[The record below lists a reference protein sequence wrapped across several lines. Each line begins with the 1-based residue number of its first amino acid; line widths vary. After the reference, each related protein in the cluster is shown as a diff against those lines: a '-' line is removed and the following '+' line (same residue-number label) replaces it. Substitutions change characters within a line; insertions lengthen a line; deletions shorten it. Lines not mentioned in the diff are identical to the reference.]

1 MYMQKTLLSDILTY
15 PVATIAP
22 DNDVQ
27 AALSLMRKQRISSLV
42 VTEDDRPLG
51 IFTERDAVFLSHHRQ
66 SIEAINVAEVM
77 GAPPLTAP
85 AEMDYRDGYRLI
97 TENQVRHLIV
107 VDEAGALT
115 GIITE
120 GDFLAH
126 LSSEFLVRFKE
137 VGALMT
143 REVLTLPTDGSTD
156 DAVRLMANERTS
168 CVVVEEDGRPAGI
181 FTERDLIRLDSAR
194 GEISSVPLATVM
206 SRPVHTVHIDT
217 PLPEALQDMDDLGFR
232 RLVVVDKQNSIAG
245 LLTRHDV
252 VKQLYDRHLGH
263 LQETLD
269 RREQELEE
277 VRAQLEAERKLQ
289 RSEER
294 LAESQRLAKIGSWEL
309 DLINN
314 ELWWSDE
321 AFSIFEIDPKKFG
334 ASYEA
339 FLDTI
344 HPDDRELVNRTYT
357 ESVTNRTPYDLVH
370 RLLFKNGRIKYVN
383 EHCKTFYD
391 DKGKAIRSIGTV
403 QDITEQKQTQEQLA
417 HAEAEWTQA
426 MDQFDQAVYLLD
438 MQRRLLRANKAFYRM
453 IGSDPEHSLGRD
465 IADLVHPEGEDDL
478 CPVCKAQHELREGT
492 IVIEADNP
500 NNPVKQPIEATF
512 KLVRDAADNPTAML
526 VSVSDLSHSRQIDE
540 RLRLSASVFENTAEG
555 IFVTDADGN
564 IIETNP
570 AFTDITGYTRKE
582 VIGCNPRIFQS
593 GRHGRG
599 FYQEM
604 WQTLSESGRWRGE
617 IWNRRKDGAIFPQWQ
632 NISAVHDN
640 QRKITHYVSV
650 FSDIS
655 QIKES
660 QEKLDHLAYHDA
672 LTDLPNRLL
681 LSERL
686 EQAIRHAERH
696 RSQLAVIF
704 MDLDNFKHINDSLG
718 HMQGDRLLQEVSTF
732 LFNAVRQDDTVARVG
747 GDEFVL
753 VLEDVGEPEHVG
765 VIAQKLLSSL
775 DQPIL
780 LDGHEVNVTA
790 SLGICLYPR
799 DGKDAG
805 TLLRNADAAM
815 YRAKEEGRNTYHFY
829 TEELTRNAFERVL
842 LENSLRQALDKDEL
856 TLYYQIQLDLHSN
869 RIVGAEAL
877 IRWNHPQLGLVSP
890 AKFITIAEDSG
901 LIIPIGNW
909 VLKEAC
915 AQTKRWLDRGI
926 DIGRIAVNIAGAQ
939 IKRGGLIEG
948 VTDALNAAG
957 LPANRL
963 ELEVSEGFIMQQA
976 ESAIRQLHELRL
988 LGVALA
994 IDDFGTGYSS
1004 LSYLKQLP
1012 IHKLKIDQSFVRDV
1026 PDDPNDTAISDAII
1040 AMGRSLGLTV
1050 IAEGVEK
1057 PEQVT
1062 FLKMAGC
1069 QEAQGFLFSKPVP
1082 AEQFEKLILDHYR

>member
-1 MYMQKTLLSDILTY
+1 MQKTVLADILTY

-22 DNDVQ
+22 GEDVQ
-27 AALSLMRKQRISSLV
+27 KALSLMREQRISSLV
-42 VTEDDRPLG
+42 VAEDNRPIG
-51 IFTERDAVFLSHHRQ
+51 IFTERDAVLLSHSHQ
-66 SIEAINVAEVM
+66 SIESIQVADVM
-77 GAPPLTAP
+77 GTPLLTAP
-85 AEMDYRDGYRLI
+85 AETDYHDGYQLL
-97 TENQVRHLIV
+97 TENQVRHIIIV
-107 VDEAGALT
+107 DGTGALA
-115 GIITE
+115 GIISE

-126 LSSEFLVRFKE
+126 LSNEFLLRFKE

-143 REVLTLPTDGSTD
+143 HNVLTLPPDATTD
-156 DAVRLMANERTS
+156 DAVRLMADELISCIVVADNERA
-168 CVVVEEDGRPAGI
+168 VGI
-181 FTERDLIRLDSAR
+181 FTERDLIRLDSVR
-194 GEISSVPLATVM
+194 GEISSVPLSAVM
-206 SRPVHTVHIDT
+206 SQPVHTVYVDT
-217 PLPEALQDMDDLGFR
+217 PLPEALQDMDDMGFR
-232 RLVVVDKQNSIAG
+232 RLVVVDERSNIAG

-252 VKQLYDRHLGH
+252 VKQIYDHDLGH
-263 LQETLD
+263 LQDTLD
-269 RREQELEE
+269 QRERELEE
-277 VRAQLEAERKLQ
+277 VRAQLESERQLQ

-309 DLINN
+309 DLVTN

-321 AFSIFEIDPKKFG
+321 AFSIFEIDAKEFG
-334 ASYEA
+334 ASYET

-344 HPDDRELVNRTYT
+344 HPDDRELVNQTYR
-357 ESVTNRTPYDLVH
+357 ESVINRTPYDLVH
-370 RLLFKNGRIKYVN
+370 RLLFKDGRIKYVN

-391 DKGKAIRSIGTV
+391 DKGKAVRSIGTV

-426 MDQFDQAVYLLD
+426 MDQFDQAIYLLD

-453 IGSDPEHSLGRD
+453 INSDPERSLGQH
-465 IADLVHPEGEDDL
+465 IGKLLHPQIDGKSCAL
-478 CPVCKAQHELREGT
+478 CRAQEELREGS
-492 IVIEADNP
+492 IILEADTP
-500 NNPVKQPIEATF
+500 NNPLKRPIEVTF
-512 KLVRDAADNPTAML
+512 KLVRNIAGHPTAML
-526 VSVSDLSHSRQIDE
+526 INVADLSGARQIDE

-555 IFVTDADGN
+555 IFVTDADCN

-570 AFTDITGYTRKE
+570 AFTDITGYSRKE
-582 VIGCNPRIFQS
+582 VIGSNPRIFQS
-593 GRHGRG
+593 GRHDRG

-617 IWNRRKDGAIFPQWQ
+617 IWNRRKDGALFPQWQ
-632 NISAVHDN
+632 NISAVFDN
-640 QRKITHYVSV
+640 QRKITHYVAV

-681 LSERL
+681 LNERL

-696 RSQLAVIF
+696 RTQLAVIF

-753 VLEDVGEPEHVG
+753 VLEDVGEPQHVG
-765 VIAQKLLSSL
+765 MIAQKLLSSL

-799 DGKDAG
+799 DGDDAAV
-805 TLLRNADAAM
+805 LLRNADAAM
-815 YRAKEEGRNTYHFY
+815 YRAKEEGRNTYQFY

-842 LENSLRQALDKDEL
+842 LENNLRQALDRDQL
-856 TLYYQIQLDLHSN
+856 ILYYQPQLDLHSN

-877 IRWNHPQLGLVSP
+877 IRWQHPQLGLVSP
-890 AKFITIAEDSG
+890 AKFISIAEDSG

-909 VLKEAC
+909 VLQEAC
-915 AQTKRWLDRGI
+915 AQTRIWLDRGI
-926 DIGRIAVNIAGAQ
+926 DIGRIAVNVAGPQ
-939 IKRGGLIEG
+939 ITRGGLLKG
-948 VTDALNAAG
+948 VTSALSAAE

-963 ELEVSEGFIMQQA
+963 ELEVSEGFIMQHA
-976 ESAIRQLHELRL
+976 ESAISQLHELRL

-1026 PDDPNDTAISDAII
+1026 PDDPNDTAISDAVI

-1062 FLKMAGC
+1062 FLRMAGC
-1069 QEAQGFLFSKPVP
+1069 QEAQGFLFSKPLP
-1082 AEQFEKLILDHYR
+1082 AEKFEKLVLNHRF